1 MNKKR
6 LVKGLEGIV
15 GRGMVVHHPDD
26 LLVFEY
32 DGSVDRGVPT
42 AVVFPENTDEVS
54 RVVSL
59 AYREGVPVVPR
70 GAGTGLSGGAVAGEG
85 GIEITLTRMRTIIG
99 IDHVNRTAVVEP
111 GLVNLDL
118 SNATARFGL
127 YFAPDPSSQRA

>member
-6 LVKGLEGIV
+6 LVKELEGIV

-70 GAGTGLSGGAVAGEG
+70 GASRGWS
-85 GIEITLTRMRTIIG
+85 TLTFPTPRPGSGCTSLRTRPAS
-99 IDHVNRTAVVEP
+99 V
-111 GLVNLDL
+111 
-118 SNATARFGL
+118 
-127 YFAPDPSSQRA
+127 RAL